1 MKMTNKQMPKVGER
15 YRNKHSNLRW
25 KIVDICK
32 NDEYIT
38 AEGYQKWPYETMIL
52 TREQFWNTFEPLP
65 KPESK
70 EKLPEVG
77 REYRCK
83 NLPNNC
89 VYYTYKV
96 HLIERREG
104 DPGFRIQLITNI
116 GNWLDRVSPAKFWE
130 EYEEIPSTNKQ
141 EKSLKIPYDEN
152 ILQSTGDSFIDY
164 KCSCGNIIRLKIP
177 YQKSLE
183 VDKAKS
189 IWKNVGELPEQN
201 CHVIIQDYSDRYSIF
216 ECAEKRLTN
225 ILTGIYAREDKIV
238 KKFCTLTDFINAFED
253 LQERVRKL
261 EEKK

>member
-1 MKMTNKQMPKVGER
+1 MPKVGER
-15 YRNKHSNLRW
+15 YRNKHIKEPYSQELLVVDLKLDKFGIIEVYTFGEYCVD
-25 KIVDICK
+25 KIC
-32 NDEYIT
+32 
-38 AEGYQKWPYETMIL
+38 L
-52 TREQFWNTFEPLP
+52 EQFMLDW
-65 KPESK
+65 
-70 EKLPEVG
+70 EKIDEG
-77 REYRCK
+77 RAQI
-83 NLPNNC
+83 P
-89 VYYTYKV
+89 
-96 HLIERREG
+96 
-104 DPGFRIQLITNI
+104 PTNQ
-116 GNWLDRVSPAKFWE
+116 
-130 EYEEIPSTNKQ
+130 Q
-141 EKSLKIPYDEN
+141 EKSPKIPYDEN